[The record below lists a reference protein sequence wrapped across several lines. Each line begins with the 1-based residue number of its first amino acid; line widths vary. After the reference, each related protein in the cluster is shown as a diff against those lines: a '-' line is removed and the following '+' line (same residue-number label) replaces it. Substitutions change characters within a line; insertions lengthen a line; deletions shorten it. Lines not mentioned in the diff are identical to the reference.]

1 MAITSEIVKKL
12 RDKTGAGMMDC
23 RKALTENNGDF
34 DASIDWLRKKG
45 QKVAALRG
53 DREAKEGVVLAKTT
67 SDNKTGITL
76 CVSSE
81 TDFVSKNAEFIAF
94 AQSIMDAAIENNVKS
109 VDELNEVH
117 INGAKI
123 ADLINDKL
131 ASIGEKIGVSKFE
144 RIDAEFVSSYIHGAN
159 RMGVLVGLN
168 KALPEVGKDIAMQIA
183 AMNPIA
189 IDQEG
194 IDASVINREI
204 EIGKEQARQEGKPES
219 MLEQRHMDLAAS
231 IQKVTED
238 AVLRMGRM
246 IHRETGM
253 KNLVLAGGVAL
264 NCVAN
269 GKLLREGPFESIW
282 IQPAAGDAGG
292 ALGAALFVHHQLLEG
307 AFLELDLVQN
317 LTRLGIRHLKRFPG
331 LSA

>member
-1 MAITSEIVKKL
+1 MSTVTITAAEINKL
-12 RDKTGAGMMDC
+12 RQMTGAGMMDC

-67 SDNKTGITL
+67 SDSKTGIAL

-109 VDELNEVH
+109 VDELNEIH

-123 ADLINDKL
+123 SDLINDKL

-183 AMNPIA
+183 AMNPVAVDSSSVSEEVIEREKA
-189 IDQEG
+189 IIFDL
-194 IDASVINREI
+194 IKNDP
-204 EIGKEQARQEGKPES
+204 KMEGKPDEMISKIGEGKLNAFFKES
-219 MLEQRHMDLAAS
+219 TLLAQAFVKDGGMS
-231 IQKVTED
+231 VGDYIKSKDSELKVISFK
-238 AVLRMGRM
+238 R
-246 IHRETGM
+246 
-253 KNLVLAGGVAL
+253 VAL
-264 NCVAN
+264 
-269 GKLLREGPFESIW
+269 G
-282 IQPAAGDAGG
+282 
-292 ALGAALFVHHQLLEG
+292 
-307 AFLELDLVQN
+307 
-317 LTRLGIRHLKRFPG
+317 
-331 LSA
+331 